1 MESMTSEIGNET
13 PEGTSAVTP
22 QEAWER
28 MREGN
33 QRFIGQQ
40 ADHPRQD
47 QEHRG
52 LGELGQDPH
61 AVVLACSDSRVPVE
75 IVFDQGLGD
84 VFVIRTAGE
93 ITDLSVL
100 ASLEFAVDA
109 LGVPLVVVLG
119 HEKCGAV
126 AAAERALEKGEMP
139 SGFQRVLVEK
149 VTPSLLSARAEGLTG
164 IENFERNH
172 VKEIANHIVDRSPE
186 IRERLQDG
194 RCAVVGLRYRLSDGL
209 AEPLVGYGLD
219 IGAETVQA

>member
-1 MESMTSEIGNET
+1 MESMTSEIGNEN
-13 PEGTSAVTP
+13 PENTSVVTP

-47 QEHRG
+47 QERRG
-52 LGELGQDPH
+52 LGEHGQNPH